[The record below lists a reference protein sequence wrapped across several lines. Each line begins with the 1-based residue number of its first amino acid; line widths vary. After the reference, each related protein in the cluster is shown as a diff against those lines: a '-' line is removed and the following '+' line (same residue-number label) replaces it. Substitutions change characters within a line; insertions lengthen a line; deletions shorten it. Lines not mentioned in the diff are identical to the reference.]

1 MLRFGLLWVF
11 AALPLSAATR
21 ATAQAPLERSG
32 LPHAKSSFSSGTRLA
47 LIESPAFTTPTEK
60 SNRTVV
66 VAGFAIGAGSGAL
79 LGALWGKHVDK
90 QQVCPNTGPCGGRS
104 NAGPY
109 AMVGAAVGGVL
120 GAAVGWLARSR

>member
-1 MLRFGLLWVF
+1 MLRLGLLSIL
-11 AALPLSAATR
+11 AALSLSAATR
-21 ATAQAPLERSG
+21 AIAQTPLERSG
-32 LPHAKSSFSSGTRLA
+32 LPHAQSSFSSGTRLTLTA
-47 LIESPAFTTPTEK
+47 PPAFTTSTDK
-60 SNRTVV
+60 SNRTLVV
-66 VAGFAIGAGSGAL
+66 VGFAIGAGSGAL

-120 GAAVGWLARSR
+120 GAAVGWLARNR